1 MELILEAV
9 LNLLRNNI
17 IIASRYVPAIL
28 SPCLAFWVLSLTQQK
43 SVDIRIICKQKD
55 LYAFFGVQRSV
66 FLSTLDEL
74 KEDGIIDYNAK
85 EIIILDRSRLK
96 DMLLGTSKDDF

>member
-1 MELILEAV
+1 MLSSV
-9 LNLLRNNI
+9 CNG
-17 IIASRYVPAIL
+17 RY
-28 SPCLAFWVLSLTQQK
+28 SCLP
-43 SVDIRIICKQKD
+43 
-55 LYAFFGVQRSV
+55 
-66 FLSTLDEL
+66 LDEL

>member
-1 MELILEAV
+1 ML
-9 LNLLRNNI
+9 
-17 IIASRYVPAIL
+17 
-28 SPCLAFWVLSLTQQK
+28 
-43 SVDIRIICKQKD
+43 
-55 LYAFFGVQRSV
+55 FFGVQRSV

>member
-1 MELILEAV
+1 MNA
-9 LNLLRNNI
+9 LN
-17 IIASRYVPAIL
+17 
-28 SPCLAFWVLSLTQQK
+28 
-43 SVDIRIICKQKD
+43 
-55 LYAFFGVQRSV
+55 
-66 FLSTLDEL
+66 EL

>member
-1 MELILEAV
+1 M
-9 LNLLRNNI
+9 
-17 IIASRYVPAIL
+17 
-28 SPCLAFWVLSLTQQK
+28 
-43 SVDIRIICKQKD
+43 ICKQKD
-55 LYAFFGVQRSV
+55 LYSFFGVQRSV